1 MAWVLFA
8 HLECHPP
15 IDGNIPDDSGGATR
29 PENLQLDGCIVV
41 AQPKMED
48 EIVLITLPGAG
59 LHLSSENASVRQ
71 RQPDLSPDCGEV
83 DLFSGIAEEA
93 DFQPV
98 VVSGGTI
105 HEKLACGHE
114 IEISVVVKVSPGG
127 LVGGWQALQLAV
139 QCGIRKLE
147 IPVIAKEHGIVFPS
161 EAGRAVDGGEEE
173 VHVSIIVEVGGRW
186 AGVGFLVEYTALA
199 PALERVFAIPAQV
212 AQPQ

>member
-29 PENLQLDGCIVV
+29 PENFQLDGCIVV

-59 LHLSSENASVRQ
+59 LHLSSENASVGQ

-114 IEISVVVKVSPGG
+114 IEISVVVKVSKHSTGYRHT
-127 LVGGWQALQLAV
+127 LEDLQQTRTLSDVFKGA
-139 QCGIRKLE
+139 
-147 IPVIAKEHGIVFPS
+147 IATSAKQ
-161 EAGRAVDGGEEE
+161 
-173 VHVSIIVEVGGRW
+173 
-186 AGVGFLVEYTALA
+186 T
-199 PALERVFAIPAQV
+199 
-212 AQPQ
+212 